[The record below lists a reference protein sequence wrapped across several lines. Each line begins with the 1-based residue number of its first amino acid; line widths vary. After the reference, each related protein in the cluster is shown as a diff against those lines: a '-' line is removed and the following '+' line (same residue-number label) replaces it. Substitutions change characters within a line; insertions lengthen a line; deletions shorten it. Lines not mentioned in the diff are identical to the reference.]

1 MIVLIIIV
9 ICLLIVV
16 IALSRSIDDLKNDID
31 LLNIKLLDITKET
44 NLELFK
50 LSSDFY
56 THLKE
61 YNNHRHKY
69 EFKDG
74 ILYIQEPIEQ
84 E

>member
-1 MIVLIIIV
+1 MIVLTIIV

-16 IALSRSIDDLKNDID
+16 IVLSRSIDDLKNDLD

-50 LSSDFY
+50 LKSDFY

-61 YNNHRHKY
+61 YENHKHKY
-69 EFKDG
+69 KFKDG

>member
-1 MIVLIIIV
+1 MIALTIIV
-9 ICLLIVV
+9 ICLLIIV
-16 IALSRSIDDLKNDID
+16 IALSRSINDLKNDLD
-31 LLNIKLLDITKET
+31 LLNIKLLDITKKT

-61 YNNHRHKY
+61 YENHKHKY
-69 EFKDG
+69 EFKDE

>member
-1 MIVLIIIV
+1 MIVLTIIV

-16 IALSRSIDDLKNDID
+16 IVLSRSIDDLKNDLD

-50 LSSDFY
+50 LKSDFF

-61 YNNHRHKY
+61 YKNHKHEY